1 MSPDPAQT
9 AASTSSAAPATS
21 VPADYDPF
29 SRATLDDPNAA
40 YAQLRGQCPV
50 HHHTDFSPPFFT
62 VTRYADVLS
71 ILKDTETWSSR
82 YGQTPQFTKAR
93 CLNQD
98 PPEHTE
104 FRRLFQ
110 AGFAPRMVGMLEEEI
125 TELATVLLD
134 AMGEHGQGDL
144 HDLFACP
151 LPTIVIATL
160 LGIPPTELAQFK
172 QWSDDLVA
180 TFNDPDPAAI
190 EAIRVPM
197 AAYFQARIDE
207 RRALLADAD
216 VTEPDETHLGT
227 IVPNDLISGFV
238 VATYQGRRLLDDE
251 LHTVLIQLLL
261 GGNETTTSL
270 ITNLMWRVLSDRS
283 LWEQIKADPSLVDVA
298 IEESLRFDSPVLG
311 LFRTSMKPVELH
323 GVEIPEKSKVMV
335 TYASANRDPDLF
347 DDPDTFRLDRGLM
360 ETRRHIA
367 FGFGHHYCPGA
378 SLARLEAR
386 VAIRLLAE
394 RLPDLRLNGEP
405 ERIVPFNLWGRHVLP
420 VAW

>member
-9 AASTSSAAPATS
+9 AASTSSAASATS